1 MPSGDFCTPPHK
13 VQISMPFLRVRL
25 WNFAHVF
32 SVPLPSL
39 FRGCVCVCVCFFSA
53 ENVGSLETQIS
64 QKNTQTQISDE
75 KNKKQKTSIRSR
87 LGRGALNTC
96 KISGSNSQKRRGRW
110 HLKEFGVLCLNQPVH
125 ITGIAV
131 PGTVYA
137 WVPKGCY
144 RVKM

>member
-1 MPSGDFCTPPHK
+1 M
-13 VQISMPFLRVRL
+13 
-25 WNFAHVF
+25 
-32 SVPLPSL
+32 
-39 FRGCVCVCVCFFSA
+39 CVCVFFSA

-110 HLKEFGVLCLNQPVH
+110 HLKEFGVLCLNQPISPRGARGAFTSI
-125 ITGIAV
+125 ITVFIVPYAFVTRVGSTCPFSGI
-131 PGTVYA
+131 PGIL
-137 WVPKGCY
+137 
-144 RVKM
+144 